1 MRRVHTLLLI
11 LAIASVYTVGWLV
24 FAPSTQ
30 AAGTCQQYHTVQAGE
45 NLFRISLRYSTNV
58 STLVSINQLANASV
72 IYAGQTLCVNGTA
85 STPTTPPPA
94 TQTTYTVQRGDT
106 LYSIARRFNITMTA
120 LIQANG
126 IVNSN
131 LIYVGQRLQIPS
143 ATTGTP
149 TNNDYVVPTP
159 PQYVIALV
167 NLNLRSGPGF
177 EFAVEGRMRIGEQA
191 HVTGASPDGRWWRV
205 TCTVDASSNCWV
217 SSNPSLAQVVALPQY
232 PG

>member
-1 MRRVHTLLLI
+1 MRRAYVLLLV
-11 LAIASVYTVGWLV
+11 LAVASAYTMGWLA

-30 AAGTCQQYHTVQAGE
+30 ASGTCQAYHTVQAGE
-45 NLFRISLRYSTNV
+45 NLFRISLRYSTTV
-58 STLVSINQLANASV
+58 TTLVSLNQLPSANR
-72 IYAGQTLCVNGTA
+72 IYAGQTLCVAGTA
-85 STPTTPPPA
+85 GSPAPTPG

-106 LYSIARRFNITMTA
+106 LYSIARRFNITTTA

-126 IVNSN
+126 IANSN

-143 ATTGTP
+143 ST

-159 PQYVIALV
+159 PQYLIALV

-177 EFAVEGRMRIGEQA
+177 NFAVEGRMLVGEQA
-191 HVTGASPDGRWWRV
+191 HVTGASPDGQWWRV

-217 SSNPSLAQVVALPQY
+217 SANPAFAQVVALPQY